1 MTSGSEQ
8 VQLSAERGH
17 ITLKTA
23 REGMAGKAGHDLTI
37 GVTRWSAELTTG
49 QDGSPTSLEAHID
62 MGSLAVI
69 AGTGGLK
76 PLTDRDKRE
85 IAVTARKVLRA
96 DRSPEAVYAA
106 DGFEPDAA
114 GGGVIRGTL
123 TLAGTS
129 NPLPLQVRRTGADSY
144 QVTATVVQTQFGIKP
159 YTGFLGALKV
169 RDAVEVTAEI
179 TMPQPEAAG

>member
-1 MTSGSEQ
+1 MTTGSAR
-8 VQLSAERGH
+8 VQLSAERGR

-49 QDGSPTSLEAHID
+49 PDGSLTRLEAHID

-85 IAVTARKVLRA
+85 IAATARKVLRA

-129 NPLPLQVRRTGADSY
+129 HPLPLQVRKTGGGSY
-144 QVTATVVQTQFGIKP
+144 QATATVVQTQFGIKP

-179 TMPQPEAAG
+179 TVPQPEAAG